1 MNVDVFQSKVAKF
14 DVILWG
20 FYYKLPLKLIS
31 QNMRAF
37 FVLINIIARLA
48 AAEQSEFQ
56 TY

>member
-20 FYYKLPLKLIS
+20 FYYKLPLELIS